1 MNLKKVVGIIIVL
14 GTIYQLNLGDL
25 FHTHTDSLLGTG
37 VFNADGK
44 FRHCSSSCLKRCMW
58 QQQVTCGST
67 FLTVPTA
74 FKYHD
79 WAFVSPRFH
88 RSMTRPFFSKERISH
103 FDIFERHAAD
113 AIQQTKDRINA
124 GFAIDFQASF
134 TPPLFP
140 TRILMEE
147 AS

>member
-1 MNLKKVVGIIIVL
+1 
-14 GTIYQLNLGDL
+14 
-25 FHTHTDSLLGTG
+25 
-37 VFNADGK
+37 
-44 FRHCSSSCLKRCMW
+44 
-58 QQQVTCGST
+58 
-67 FLTVPTA
+67 
-74 FKYHD
+74 
-79 WAFVSPRFH
+79 
-88 RSMTRPFFSKERISH
+88 MTRPFFSKERISH